1 MLELAC
7 IFGTRS
13 SCETGYWF
21 LFKFAMRELCV
32 TNFYLRQISIV
43 QGGINMTEEKVQLHR
58 GLREV
63 YIDRSK
69 SSFIDGNIGKLLY
82 RGYNI
87 DELAVHS
94 NFEETAYLV
103 MYGKLPTQAQLDEFD
118 ATLKAARLIPDEIV
132 DIIKLTRNSHPMD
145 VLRTAI
151 SALSAY
157 DPDTEDNST
166 EATLRKGLRL
176 TAQAPTIVAT
186 HARVRDGKD
195 PIAPDSNL
203 NQAANFLN
211 MLFGEL
217 PEQVDSDLI
226 DKDFVLHAE
235 HGINASSF
243 GARVAASTVA
253 DLHCAVTTGVAVLKG
268 PSHGGA
274 AEEVM
279 KMAQEI
285 GTEENAENYVRERLD
300 SGGRIM
306 GFGHRVYRA
315 IDPRSV
321 HLQDDAKALGERKGE
336 PKWFSIL
343 QNVIEA
349 MEPYRRRGIYQ
360 NVDFFSGTI
369 YYLLGIPDDLF
380 ISIFAMGR
388 IPGWTAQ
395 VVEQFENNILLRP
408 RLLYTGEMDVPYVPI
423 GERG

>member
-1 MLELAC
+1 
-7 IFGTRS
+7 
-13 SCETGYWF
+13 
-21 LFKFAMRELCV
+21 
-32 TNFYLRQISIV
+32 
-43 QGGINMTEEKVQLHR
+43 MTEEKVQLHR

-69 SSFIDGNIGKLLY
+69 SSFIDGDIGKLLY

-87 DELAVHS
+87 DDLANFS

-103 MYGKLPTQAQLDEFD
+103 MYGELPTQSKLDDFD
-118 ATLKAARLIPDEIV
+118 AQLKAARVIPDEIF

-157 DPDTEDNST
+157 DPDTEDNSI

-176 TAQAPTIVAT
+176 TAQAPTIVAA
-186 HARVRDGKD
+186 HSRVRQGKD
-195 PIAPDSNL
+195 PIAPDSSL
-203 NQAANFLN
+203 THAGNFLN
-211 MLFGEL
+211 MLFGEM
-217 PEQVDSDLI
+217 PEDEDARLI

-243 GARVAASTVA
+243 GARIAASTVA

-285 GTEENAENYVRERLD
+285 GSEENAEKYVRDRLD
-300 SGGRIM
+300 GGGRIM
-306 GFGHRVYRA
+306 GFGHRVYKA

-321 HLQDDAKALGERKGE
+321 HLQDESKALGERKGQ

-369 YYLLGIPDDLF
+369 YYLMGIPDDLF

-395 VVEQFENNILLRP
+395 VIEQFENNILLRP
-408 RLLYTGEMDVPYVPI
+408 RLQYTGPMDVPYVPI

>member
-1 MLELAC
+1 
-7 IFGTRS
+7 
-13 SCETGYWF
+13 
-21 LFKFAMRELCV
+21 
-32 TNFYLRQISIV
+32 
-43 QGGINMTEEKVQLHR
+43 MTEEKVQLHR

-87 DELAVHS
+87 DDLAVHS

-103 MYGKLPTQAQLDEFD
+103 MYGELPTQAQLDEFD

-132 DIIKLTRNSHPMD
+132 DVIKLTRNSHPMD

-285 GTEENAENYVRERLD
+285 GTEENAESYVRERLD

>member
-1 MLELAC
+1 
-7 IFGTRS
+7 
-13 SCETGYWF
+13 
-21 LFKFAMRELCV
+21 
-32 TNFYLRQISIV
+32 
-43 QGGINMTEEKVQLHR
+43 MTEEKVQLHR

-87 DELAVHS
+87 DDLAVHS

-118 ATLKAARLIPDEIV
+118 AKLKAARLIPDEIV
-132 DIIKLTRNSHPMD
+132 DIIKLTRHSHPMD

-217 PEQVDSDLI
+217 PEKVDSDLI

-349 MEPYRRRGIYQ
+349 MKPYRRRGIYQ

>member
-1 MLELAC
+1 
-7 IFGTRS
+7 
-13 SCETGYWF
+13 
-21 LFKFAMRELCV
+21 
-32 TNFYLRQISIV
+32 
-43 QGGINMTEEKVQLHR
+43 MTEEKVQLHR

-103 MYGKLPTQAQLDEFD
+103 MYGELPTQAQLDEFD

-285 GTEENAENYVRERLD
+285 GTEENAENYVRKRLD